1 MENTGFTPY
10 LGAAAGMR
18 YVPGF
23 GASMQAGQTDLAP
36 LNLFDDSFVP
46 TLGLDLGFL
55 YPLSRNFAVG
65 FETGLYYSFK
75 LKDDDS
81 SFANGGSDTNDN
93 ADRLYVPA
101 RVKGVWKF

>member
-1 MENTGFTPY
+1 
-10 LGAAAGMR
+10 
-18 YVPGF
+18 
-23 GASMQAGQTDLAP
+23 
-36 LNLFDDSFVP
+36 
-46 TLGLDLGFL
+46 
-55 YPLSRNFAVG
+55 VG

-81 SFANGGSDTNDN
+81 SFANGATNSNDN

>member
-1 MENTGFTPY
+1 
-10 LGAAAGMR
+10 MR

-23 GASMQAGQTDLAP
+23 GASLKTAQADLGT